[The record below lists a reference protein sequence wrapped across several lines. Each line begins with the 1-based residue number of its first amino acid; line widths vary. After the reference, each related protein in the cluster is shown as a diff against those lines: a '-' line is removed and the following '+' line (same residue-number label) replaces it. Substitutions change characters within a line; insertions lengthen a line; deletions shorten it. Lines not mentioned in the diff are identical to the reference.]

1 MIDTRCADR
10 DGIARASHCRT
21 VDVER
26 ERDSALDPID
36 SDSPIRLMVPDVGYN
51 AGMSHGWLSLV
62 TVGRRAKSWITL
74 AGG

>member
-36 SDSPIRLMVPDVGYN
+36 SDSPIHLMMPDVGRS
-51 AGMSHGWLSLV
+51 AEMRLGWLSLGS
-62 TVGRRAKSWITL
+62 VGRRAKSLITV
-74 AGG
+74 AEG